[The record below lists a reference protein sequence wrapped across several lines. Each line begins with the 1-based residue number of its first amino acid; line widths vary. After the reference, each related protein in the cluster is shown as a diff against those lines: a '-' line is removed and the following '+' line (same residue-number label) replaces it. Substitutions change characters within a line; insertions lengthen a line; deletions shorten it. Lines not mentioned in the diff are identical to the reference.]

1 MIKNYLQTAW
11 RVLLRNRGYAS
22 INIFGL
28 TLGMTCAFMIFLI
41 VRFHLSF
48 NDQHH
53 FKDRI
58 YRVTTTDKRAAQEDA
73 TSMGTP
79 YPLSG
84 LLRTG
89 FPEIE
94 NVAVTDYVYNGQVL
108 IPQQSG
114 EPKKFSETSGIAF
127 VQPQFFDM
135 FDFPWIE
142 GTPKTLDELNTVALS
157 QTLSQKYFPEGN
169 PIGKIIRLDNEHDL
183 KVTGIFKDFPANS
196 DFPFQMAIAFE
207 TSRAMYPNN
216 KTEWGST
223 SSNTNTYV
231 LFKENFD
238 LRAAETKLNEEAKKH
253 REIRP
258 GFDRIFLFQPLDAI
272 HYDSHFGSY
281 AGATIS
287 QNTLLTL
294 GLIGF
299 FLIVTACIN
308 FVNLATAQA
317 VKRAKEVGVRKVLGA
332 NRFQLVAQFYGET
345 ILITLFAVILTFG
358 LTEFS
363 FPKVMEWLDLTIPSA
378 LIWNANSLLFIAALS
393 VVVIFLAGLYPALV
407 LSGFGPALA
416 LKSKITSHHSGGLY
430 LRKGLV
436 VLQFSISQ
444 LLIIGTI
451 IATTQLDFFNKQDLG
466 FNKEAVVI
474 VPIHER
480 TKTLFESL
488 EHQWKSHPG
497 VESVSF
503 SYASAASGNRWTS
516 NITFLKKDEPIELD
530 VDLKMADD
538 HYADIFGLQF
548 IAGRNYVAGDTLRE
562 VLINETMVRKLGFSN
577 PQDAI
582 GIELKIGAR
591 RRVSVVGVVRD
602 FNASSL
608 HDPIAPC
615 IIATNSRFYQEAS
628 IKINMQQATEALRH
642 IETVWNSAFPQYVF
656 DRRFQDETIAEFYEQ
671 EQIYTNMLRIFSGIA
686 IFIGCLGLFGLVS
699 FMATQKTKEIGVRKV
714 LGASVT
720 DILLIFGKEFIAL
733 IILAFIIAAPLA
745 YYAMQQWLQDFEYR
759 ITLGPA
765 VFAAAVM
772 ASLIIAGATVGYQVF
787 RAARAN
793 PADALKYE

>member
-1 MIKNYLQTAW
+1 
-11 RVLLRNRGYAS
+11 
-22 INIFGL
+22 
-28 TLGMTCAFMIFLI
+28 
-41 VRFHLSF
+41 
-48 NDQHH
+48 
-53 FKDRI
+53 
-58 YRVTTTDKRAAQEDA
+58 
-73 TSMGTP
+73 
-79 YPLSG
+79 
-84 LLRTG
+84 
-89 FPEIE
+89 
-94 NVAVTDYVYNGQVL
+94 
-108 IPQQSG
+108 
-114 EPKKFSETSGIAF
+114 
-127 VQPQFFDM
+127 M

-183 KVTGIFKDFPANS
+183 KVAGIFKDFPANS

-238 LRAAETKLNEEAKKH
+238 LRAAEAKLNEEAKKH

-272 HYDSHFGSY
+272 HYDSNFGSY

-287 QNTLLTL
+287 QNTIITL

-363 FPKVMEWLDLTIPSA
+363 FPKVMEWLDLTIPSV
-378 LIWNANSLLFIAALS
+378 LIWNADSLLFIAALS
-393 VVVIFLAGLYPALV
+393 VMVIFLAGLYPALV

-416 LKSKITSHHSGGLY
+416 LKSKITSYHSGGLY

-480 TKTLFESL
+480 TKTLLDNL

-503 SYASAASGNRWTS
+503 AYASAASGNRWTS
-516 NITFLKKDEPIELD
+516 NVTYQKGDQQVELD
-530 VDLKMADD
+530 VDLKTAD
-538 HYADIFGLQF
+538 HNYINTFGLQLL
-548 IAGRNYVAGDTLRE
+548 AGRNYLPGDTLRE
-562 VLINETMVRKLGFSN
+562 ILVNETMVRKLGLSSI
-577 PQDAI
+577 QDAI
-582 GIELKIGAR
+582 GIEIKIGAR
-591 RRVSVVGVVRD
+591 RRLTVVGVVRD
-602 FNASSL
+602 FNMTSL
-608 HDPIAPC
+608 HDAIAPC
-615 IIATNSRFYQEAS
+615 IIGTRTLFYQEA
-628 IKINMQQATEALRH
+628 ALRIH
-642 IETVWNSAFPQYVF
+642 MNQS
-656 DRRFQDETIAEFYEQ
+656 
-671 EQIYTNMLRIFSGIA
+671 
-686 IFIGCLGLFGLVS
+686 
-699 FMATQKTKEIGVRKV
+699 
-714 LGASVT
+714 
-720 DILLIFGKEFIAL
+720 
-733 IILAFIIAAPLA
+733 
-745 YYAMQQWLQDFEYR
+745 
-759 ITLGPA
+759 
-765 VFAAAVM
+765 
-772 ASLIIAGATVGYQVF
+772 
-787 RAARAN
+787 
-793 PADALKYE
+793 

>member
-1 MIKNYLQTAW
+1 
-11 RVLLRNRGYAS
+11 
-22 INIFGL
+22 
-28 TLGMTCAFMIFLI
+28 
-41 VRFHLSF
+41 
-48 NDQHH
+48 
-53 FKDRI
+53 
-58 YRVTTTDKRAAQEDA
+58 
-73 TSMGTP
+73 
-79 YPLSG
+79 
-84 LLRTG
+84 
-89 FPEIE
+89 
-94 NVAVTDYVYNGQVL
+94 
-108 IPQQSG
+108 
-114 EPKKFSETSGIAF
+114 
-127 VQPQFFDM
+127 
-135 FDFPWIE
+135 
-142 GTPKTLDELNTVALS
+142 
-157 QTLSQKYFPEGN
+157 
-169 PIGKIIRLDNEHDL
+169 
-183 KVTGIFKDFPANS
+183 
-196 DFPFQMAIAFE
+196 
-207 TSRAMYPNN
+207 
-216 KTEWGST
+216 
-223 SSNTNTYV
+223 
-231 LFKENFD
+231 
-238 LRAAETKLNEEAKKH
+238 
-253 REIRP
+253 
-258 GFDRIFLFQPLDAI
+258 DAI
-272 HYDSHFGSY
+272 HYDSNFGSY

-287 QNTLLTL
+287 QNTIITL

-363 FPKVMEWLDLTIPSA
+363 FPKVMEWLDLTIPSV
-378 LIWNANSLLFIAALS
+378 LIWNADSLLFIAALS
-393 VVVIFLAGLYPALV
+393 VMVIFLAGLYPALV

-416 LKSKITSHHSGGLY
+416 LKSKITSYHSGGLY

-480 TKTLFESL
+480 TKTLLDNL

-503 SYASAASGNRWTS
+503 AYASAASGNRWTS
-516 NITFLKKDEPIELD
+516 NVTFLKKDEPIELD

-548 IAGRNYVAGDTLRE
+548 LAGRNYVAGDTLRE
-562 VLINETMVRKLGFSN
+562 VVINETMVRKLGFSN

-591 RRVSVVGVVRD
+591 RRVSVVGAVRD

-628 IKINMQQATEALRH
+628 IKINMQQATDVLRH
-642 IETVWNSAFPQYVF
+642 IETVWNTAFPQYVF

-699 FMATQKTKEIGVRKV
+699 FMAAQKTKEIGVRKV

-720 DILLIFGKEFIAL
+720 DILGMFAKEFIAL

-772 ASLIIAGATVGYQVF
+772 VSLIIAGATVGYQVF